1 MDINVCCTILVS
13 FLWAV
18 IYILYKKISNCNI
31 DLLSFGLSKFF
42 IMGIIAGLLYLFYK
56 KNNEI
61 FQNIE
66 QNTFFYLILL
76 SILEVI
82 CVFLFIYA
90 IKDKDVVWIVPI
102 TEALIILFSFLLS
115 IYFFS
120 EKITVN
126 KNLGILFLL
135 IGIYFINY

>member
-1 MDINVCCTILVS
+1 MDEKVCCTILVS

-42 IMGIIAGLLYLFYK
+42 IMGMIAGLLYLFYQ
-56 KNNEI
+56 KNDKI

-90 IKDKDVVWIVPI
+90 IKDKDVSWIVPV
-102 TEALIILFSFLLS
+102 TEGLIILFSFLLS
-115 IYFFS
+115 IYFLS

>member
-1 MDINVCCTILVS
+1 MDKKVCCTILVS

-42 IMGIIAGLLYLFYK
+42 IMGIIAGLLYLFYQ
-56 KNNEI
+56 KNDEI

-66 QNTFFYLILL
+66 QNTFYYLILL

-90 IKDKDVVWIVPI
+90 IKDKDVSWVVPV
-102 TEALIILFSFLLS
+102 TEGLIILFSFLLS

>member
-1 MDINVCCTILVS
+1 MDKKVCCTILVS

-18 IYILYKKISNCNI
+18 VYILYKKISKCNI
-31 DLLSFGLSKFF
+31 DILSFGLSKFF
-42 IMGIIAGLLYLFYK
+42 IMGMIAVLFYLFYK
-56 KNNEI
+56 KNDDI
-61 FQNIE
+61 FKNID
-66 QNTFFYLILL
+66 QNTFMYLILL
-76 SILEVI
+76 SLLEVI

-90 IKDKDVVWIVPI
+90 IKDKDVNWIVPV
-102 TEALIILFSFLLS
+102 TEGLIIIFSVLLS
-115 IYFFS
+115 LYFFS